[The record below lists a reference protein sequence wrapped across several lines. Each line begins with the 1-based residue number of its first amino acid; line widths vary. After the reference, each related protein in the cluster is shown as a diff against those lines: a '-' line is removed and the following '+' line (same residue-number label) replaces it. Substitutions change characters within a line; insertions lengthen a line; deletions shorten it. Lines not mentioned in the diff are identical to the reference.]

1 MSPPRL
7 LCVGNVFLD
16 TVYRVDAI
24 PAVPTKLRAHA
35 RVIGIGGMAPNAA
48 LAARRLGAAVHLW
61 SRVGDDAT
69 GRDLLALLRA
79 EVIDTGAVSV
89 CAGQPTP
96 GSAILVDAAGE
107 RLVCAYPNP
116 GLPADVAHLDADL
129 PTAVDA
135 VLADPRWPQAAELAL
150 RRARAASRIAMLDV
164 DRAPGAQLQRL
175 VEGASHVVCSEAG
188 ALDLC
193 AQPGASA
200 PPGANAPHALDDASV
215 AALLDRVAARCP
227 GATLVAITRG
237 ARGVVWRDAGDAR
250 AARAVAYLPATVVA
264 AVDTLGAGD
273 VFHGALAV
281 ALAEGAALPAA
292 MRFASTAAAIKC
304 TRFGG
309 GGGAPTRGE
318 VDACAGLT

>member
-1 MSPPRL
+1 
-7 LCVGNVFLD
+7 VGNLFLD

-35 RVIGIGGMAPNAA
+35 RAIGIGGMAPNAA
-48 LAARRLGAAVHLW
+48 LAGRRLGAAVHLW

-69 GRDLLALLRA
+69 GRDLLALLQA
-79 EVIDTGAVSV
+79 EAIGTGSVRV

-116 GLPADVAHLDADL
+116 ALPADVTHLNSDL
-129 PTAVDA
+129 PTMVDA

-150 RRARAASRIAMLDV
+150 RRARGASRIAMLDA
-164 DRAPGAQLQRL
+164 DRAPGAELQRL
-175 VEGASHVVCSEAG
+175 VDCASHVVCSEAG

-193 AQPGASA
+193 AQPGA
-200 PPGANAPHALDDASV
+200 NAPQALDDALDDASV
-215 AALLDRVAARCP
+215 AALLDRVAARCR

-237 ARGVVWRDAGDAR
+237 ARGVVWRDANDDT
-250 AARAVAYLPATVVA
+250 AARRVAHLPAPAVD

-281 ALAEGAALPAA
+281 ALAEGAPTPAA
-292 MRFASTAAAIKC
+292 IRFASAAAAIKC

-318 VDACAGLT
+318 VDAFAGPP